1 MKLKNALLCLF
12 VLLSFWQCNSPQKEI
27 LQATTPVLGV
37 TSQKA
42 MVVSA
47 REEASKIG
55 SEIMQQGG
63 NAFDAMVA
71 TEMALAVCYPNAG
84 NLGGGGFMVY
94 RTHKGEIGALDY
106 REKAPLRAFKD
117 MYLDQNNKYLQH
129 KSKTGGLAVG
139 VPGTIAGIF
148 KAHQKFGS
156 LPMQSIL
163 RPVILLAKNGFKITE
178 KQAKQFND
186 HRAVFKQVNQENSIF
201 TKNFKVGDV
210 FKNEALANT
219 LQQISDN
226 GRKAFYQGDIAKTLV
241 AFLQKNKSIISL
253 KDLENYQAI
262 WREPIVFNYKDLR
275 IISMSP
281 PSSGGICMAQI
292 LKTTANYPIA
302 VYGHNTTKTIQVLV
316 EAQRRAYADRSHYL
330 GDPDFINI
338 PVDSLLSDAY
348 LKNRMDSFSFDG
360 ATPSHQIKHGNIQAP
375 ESKETTH
382 YSIVDSYGNA
392 IAVTTTLNASFGSK
406 LYSKKLGFFLNN
418 EMDDF
423 SAKPG
428 TPNLFGLIGADANA
442 IAPQKRMLSSMTP
455 TLVEKDN
462 KLWMSLGTPGGSTI
476 ITSVLQTILNVYEF
490 NMSMQQAVDA
500 PRFHHQWLPDVV
512 KVEATSFDAKTIKD
526 LENKGYVIDYKNPSS
541 IGTVD
546 AILVHPDGSF
556 EAGADKRGDDT
567 AVGF

>member
-117 MYLDQNNKYLQH
+117 MYLDQNNKYLQQ

-186 HRAVFKQVNQENSIF
+186 HSAVFKQVNQENSIF
-201 TKNFKVGDV
+201 TKKFKVGDV

-392 IAVTTTLNASFGSK
+392 IAATTTLNASFGSK

-512 KVEATSFDAKTIKD
+512 KVEATSFDAKTIKN

-546 AILVHPDGSF
+546 AILVLPDGSF

>member
-201 TKNFKVGDV
+201 TKKFKVGDV

-392 IAVTTTLNASFGSK
+392 IAATTTLNASFGSK

-512 KVEATSFDAKTIKD
+512 KVEATSFDEKTIKN

-546 AILVHPDGSF
+546 AILVLPDGSF

>member
-117 MYLDQNNKYLQH
+117 MYLDQNNKYLQQ

-201 TKNFKVGDV
+201 TKKFKVGDV

-241 AFLQKNKSIISL
+241 AFLQKNKGIISL

-512 KVEATSFDAKTIKD
+512 KVEATSFDAKTIKN

-546 AILVHPDGSF
+546 AILVLPDGSF